1 MSFVYLTYDVAQ
13 AETEA
18 AKDEKPK
25 SPSLF
30 AKLLAPFK
38 GDKKEKK
45 PKEKKEKAKK
55 EEAKV
60 RFFQSFA
67 LHLSNNISRPRSPP
81 SRLPPRPLPP
91 LRLSLPPRP
100 PLHPPRKSPPR
111 RRE

>member
-1 MSFVYLTYDVAQ
+1 MFDADDVAQ

-38 GDKKEKK
+38 GEKKEKK
-45 PKEKKEKAKK
+45 PKKEKAKK

-60 RFFQSFA
+60 RCRRPV
-67 LHLSNNISRPRSPP
+67 LSA
-81 SRLPPRPLPP
+81 RLDSQYR
-91 LRLSLPPRP
+91 
-100 PLHPPRKSPPR
+100 
-111 RRE
+111 

>member
-1 MSFVYLTYDVAQ
+1 MTWQQ

-38 GDKKEKK
+38 GEKKEKK
-45 PKEKKEKAKK
+45 PKKEKAKK

-60 RFFQSFA
+60 RFLACFYF
-67 LHLSNNISRPRSPP
+67 L
-81 SRLPPRPLPP
+81 
-91 LRLSLPPRP
+91 
-100 PLHPPRKSPPR
+100 
-111 RRE
+111 